1 MGDGNMCDSKK
12 SKKTMKV
19 GIPRALLYFKYA
31 QLWETFFYSLDVE
44 YIISPDTN
52 SEILTR
58 GINIAVDETCLPSK
72 IFLGHVDW
80 LIDKCDCIL
89 IPRIASTGKNSMV
102 CTKYQ
107 AVYDVARNTFRDR
120 DINILLYNIEK
131 NNLESE
137 VSAFI
142 KIGTQLGKKKSQ
154 SIIAYW
160 NAKQAQK
167 AYNIVAVKEQQS
179 LLKTNKTKILIIA
192 HQYNLYDKYIGAP
205 IIDILKNM
213 DVVPINGCVID
224 EKTAIQKSALLSDTL
239 PWVLSQELLGSIAE
253 YRDYVD
259 GIILLSSFPCGPDS
273 MVNEIIIRRVKDK
286 PILNLVLDGQEASA
300 GIETRLESF
309 MDIINYRKGISDE

>member
-1 MGDGNMCDSKK
+1 MSNTKK
-12 SKKTMKV
+12 IKKPMKV

-31 QLWETFFYSLDVE
+31 QLWETFLYSLNVE

-80 LIDKCDCIL
+80 LIGKCDCIL
-89 IPRIASTGKNSMV
+89 IPRMESVGKTNMV

-107 AVYDVARNTFRDR
+107 AIYDVTRNTFRDQE
-120 DINILLYNIEK
+120 INILLYNVEK
-131 NNLESE
+131 NNLEAE
-137 VSAFI
+137 VSAFV
-142 KIGTQLGKKKSQ
+142 KMGTFLGKKKSQ
-154 SIIAYW
+154 SLISYW

-167 AYNIVAVKEQQS
+167 ADNIVSIKEQQK
-179 LLKTNKTKILIIA
+179 LLKMNKTKILIIA
-192 HQYNLYDKYIGAP
+192 HQYNMYDKYIGAP
-205 IIDILKNM
+205 IIAMLQNL
-213 DVVPINGCVID
+213 DVIPINGCIID
-224 EKTAIQKSALLSDTL
+224 EKTAIQKSALLSETL
-239 PWVLSQELLGSIAE
+239 PWVLSKELLGSIAE

-309 MDIINYRKGISDE
+309 MDIINYRKGSHDE

>member
-1 MGDGNMCDSKK
+1 MCESKK
-12 SKKTMKV
+12 NKKPMKV

-31 QLWETFFYSLDVE
+31 QLWETFFYSLNVE

-52 SEILTR
+52 REILAR
-58 GINIAVDETCLPSK
+58 GTNIAVDETCLPSK

-89 IPRIASTGKNSMV
+89 IPRIASFGKTSMV

-107 AVYDVARNTFRDR
+107 AIYDVARNTFRDR
-120 DINILLYNIEK
+120 NINIMLYNIEK
-131 NNLESE
+131 NNLEAE
-137 VSAFI
+137 LSAFV
-142 KIGTQLGKKKSQ
+142 KMGTQLGKKKSQ
-154 SIIAYW
+154 SLIAYW

-167 AYNIVAVKEQQS
+167 TDSMVAIREQQK
-179 LLKTNKTKILIIA
+179 LLKINKTKILIIA
-192 HQYNLYDKYIGAP
+192 HQYNFYDKYIGEP
-205 IIDILKNM
+205 ILKMLHKM
-213 DVVPINGCVID
+213 DVIPINGCVID
-224 EKTAIQKSALLSDTL
+224 EKTAIQKSELLSETL
-239 PWVLSQELLGSIAE
+239 PWILSKELLGSIAE
-253 YRDYVD
+253 YRDQVD

-309 MDIINYRKGISDE
+309 MDIINYRKGSTDE